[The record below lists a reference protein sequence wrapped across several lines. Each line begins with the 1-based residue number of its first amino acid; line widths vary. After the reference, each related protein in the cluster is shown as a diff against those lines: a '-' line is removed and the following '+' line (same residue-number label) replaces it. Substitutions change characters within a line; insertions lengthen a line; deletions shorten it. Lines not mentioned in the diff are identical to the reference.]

1 MTRTTFFTRRTRSA
15 ASALLVVAALALSAC
30 AAPAAEEPS
39 TPAPTSGAETE
50 GASGDT
56 CDLVTVTVEFGP
68 IDETPIKDCV
78 AAGVASEVLQQAG
91 VVTEGTVDY
100 GDQVVCRVN
109 ALPSADEPV
118 LIEGEAPYTETCQT
132 LSSVAYWALWVKTA
146 PGAEWEYAQE
156 GVTTLQLTDGQS
168 VGLVYTPGT
177 ETVEPQG

>member
-1 MTRTTFFTRRTRSA
+1 MTRSTHLTRLTRST
-15 ASALLVVAALALSAC
+15 ASALVAIAALALSAC
-30 AAPAAEEPS
+30 ATPTITETS
-39 TPAPTSGAETE
+39 TPAPSSSAETQ
-50 GASGDT
+50 GTSGDT

-68 IDETPIKDCV
+68 IDEAPIAGCV
-78 AAGVASEVLQQAG
+78 AAGVASDVLQEAS

-109 ALPSADEPV
+109 NLPSADEEV
-118 LIEGEAPYTETCQT
+118 LIEGEAPYIETCQT

-146 PGAEWEYAQE
+146 PDAEWEYAQE